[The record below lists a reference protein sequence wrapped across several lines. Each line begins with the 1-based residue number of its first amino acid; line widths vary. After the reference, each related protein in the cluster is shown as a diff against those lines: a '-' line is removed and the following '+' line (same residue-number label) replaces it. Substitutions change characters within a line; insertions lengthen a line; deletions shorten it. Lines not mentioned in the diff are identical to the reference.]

1 VTPRIGVLIQ
11 YGKHLPASQG
21 DEVLVVSPSLGG
33 GSAEEAPLLA
43 VDVFDVGIT
52 PRGVNH
58 AEVHS

>member
-1 VTPRIGVLIQ
+1 MS
-11 YGKHLPASQG
+11 ASEG

-43 VDVFDVGIT
+43 VDVFDISIT
-52 PRGVNH
+52 PRGVNY